1 MFDLSRRFRDELV
14 LDDMSY
20 PLDLSFDNV
29 LRLFDMIHD
38 DYIPVITK
46 PIFALKILLKS
57 STDSDKQAADNLLE
71 HLDIETALE
80 IYKRISEEHV
90 VIKSSRGEVK
100 EYDLAGNLIERKPI
114 DDDEEEDE
122 KEPLFSLKYDGVYI
136 YSSFLQAYNID
147 LIEAQGKL
155 HWQKFNAL
163 LNGLPSN
170 TKFAEVL
177 KIRSWEP
184 QKDDTQEYISSMRKL
199 QTEYALP
206 EEIDY

>member
-14 LDDMSY
+14 LDDTSY

-38 DYIPVITK
+38 DYIPVIAK
-46 PIFALKILLKS
+46 PIFALKILLKT
-57 STDSDKQAADNLLE
+57 STDGEKQAADSLLE
-71 HLDIETALE
+71 RLDIETALE

-100 EYDLAGNLIERKPI
+100 EYDLAGNLIERTPI

>member
-14 LDDMSY
+14 LDDKSY

-38 DYIPVITK
+38 DYIPVIAK
-46 PIFALKILLKS
+46 PIFALKILLKTS
-57 STDSDKQAADNLLE
+57 IDSEKQAADSLLE
-71 HLDIETALE
+71 RLDIETALE

-100 EYDLAGNLIERKPI
+100 EYDLAGNLIERTPI

>member
-14 LDDMSY
+14 LDDTSY

-38 DYIPVITK
+38 DYIPVIAK
-46 PIFALKILLKS
+46 PIFALKILLKT

>member
-14 LDDMSY
+14 LDDTSY

-38 DYIPVITK
+38 DYIPVIAK
-46 PIFALKILLKS
+46 PIFALKILLKT

-114 DDDEEEDE
+114 DDDEEKDE

>member
-14 LDDMSY
+14 LDDKSY

-38 DYIPVITK
+38 DYIPVIAK
-46 PIFALKILLKS
+46 PIFALKILLKT
-57 STDSDKQAADNLLE
+57 STDSENQAADSLLE

-100 EYDLAGNLIERKPI
+100 EYDLAGNLIERTPI

-147 LIEAQGKL
+147 LIEVQGKL

>member
-14 LDDMSY
+14 LDDTSY

-38 DYIPVITK
+38 DYIPVIAK
-46 PIFALKILLKS
+46 PIFALKILLKT
-57 STDSDKQAADNLLE
+57 STDRDKQAADNLLE

-100 EYDLAGNLIERKPI
+100 EYDLAGNLIERTPI
-114 DDDEEEDE
+114 DDDENEDE

-147 LIEAQGKL
+147 LIEAQGTL

>member
-1 MFDLSRRFRDELV
+1 
-14 LDDMSY
+14 
-20 PLDLSFDNV
+20 
-29 LRLFDMIHD
+29 MIHD
-38 DYIPVITK
+38 DYIPVIAK
-46 PIFALKILLKS
+46 PIFALKILLKT
-57 STDSDKQAADNLLE
+57 STDGENQAADSLLE
-71 HLDIETALE
+71 RLDIETALE

-100 EYDLAGNLIERKPI
+100 EYDLAGNLIERTPI

>member
-1 MFDLSRRFRDELV
+1 
-14 LDDMSY
+14 
-20 PLDLSFDNV
+20 
-29 LRLFDMIHD
+29 MIHD

-46 PIFALKILLKS
+46 PIFALKILLKT
-57 STDSDKQAADNLLE
+57 STDGENQAADSLLE

-100 EYDLAGNLIERKPI
+100 EYDLAGNLIERTPI

-206 EEIDY
+206 GEIDY